1 MVTLSNRSGT
11 LVEAYLKS
19 PAFHEDKSPV
29 CLEREW
35 FASHLARD
43 LRLPCAKIVPVE
55 VTTELIRMAAEVFE
69 DDGALSQ
76 GAIPLSKSLQNGPIL
91 LIGSI
96 SLGTGWSEWTPAAP
110 ASIGQLKVAA
120 EIYFFDTLVQNW
132 DRVIHNP
139 NLLIKNNLYGM
150 VDHEESFVE
159 AAGLEKERNYLPKP
173 WMEDGVANHSGEF
186 EEHPL
191 WHKIKNRRGISFDGI
206 VRKFKHLT
214 QEQIESYAAGG
225 EFDIWSRSTGDKIS
239 EYIFE
244 AIENAEAVQDSI
256 EANRGS

>member
-1 MVTLSNRSGT
+1 MVTLSNRSGI

-19 PAFHEDKSPV
+19 PAFHDKKSPA

-43 LRLPCAKIVPVE
+43 LHLPCAKIVPVE
-55 VTTELIRMAAEVFE
+55 VTSELIRMSAEIFE
-69 DDGALSQ
+69 DDDALSM
-76 GAIPLSKSLQNGPIL
+76 GAIPISQSLQNGPDL

-110 ASIGQLKVAA
+110 ASIIQLRTAA

-132 DRVIHNP
+132 DRVIPNP

-150 VDHEESFVE
+150 IDHEESFVE

-191 WHKIKNRRGISFDGI
+191 WQKIKKRRAISFDGI
-206 VRKFKHLT
+206 VRKFKRLP
-214 QEQIESYAAGG
+214 QERIEAYSSGG
-225 EFDIWSRSTGDKIS
+225 EFDTWSRSIGDKIS
-239 EYIFE
+239 EYLLE
-244 AIENAEAVQDSI
+244 AIENAEVVQEAI
-256 EANRGS
+256 EANRRS